1 MKFLLLPFSLLYAAV
16 MAVRNWMFDRG
27 LLSSS
32 SAPISTICVGN
43 LSVGGTG
50 KTPHTEYLLR
60 LLQGAGW
67 RSGMLSRGYGRRSKG
82 YVDGEGKDALEIG
95 DEPWQIMHSCYPAK
109 VCVCENRPE
118 GLKRMLQGKGQE
130 SDAQTTP
137 QVVVL
142 DDAYQHRYIQ
152 AGLYILL
159 TDYSHPYFRD
169 YVLPAGRLREA
180 RSGAKRADIIV
191 VTKCPGD
198 LSETEQQRIRKR
210 LRLLPHQSLFFSKME
225 YGILWNPFSEA
236 DPLTH
241 GTNVNAPICNMRI
254 LDALLV
260 CGIAHPEEFV
270 KYFQA
275 QCASVNILSF
285 PDHHRFTA
293 ADISAI
299 ADRAQDADI
308 IITTQKDWARLSVHD
323 LPDVI
328 KQKLCVQ
335 PIEVKFLHQ
344 TENTFNQIILD
355 YVTKD
360 STNSRMD

>member
-1 MKFLLLPFSLLYAAV
+1 

-32 SAPISTICVGN
+32 SAPIPTICVGN

-60 LLQGAGW
+60 LLQRKGW
-67 RSGMLSRGYGRRSKG
+67 HCGMLSRGYGRCSKG
-82 YVDGEGKDALEIG
+82 YVAGKGRNALEIG
-95 DEPWQIMHSCYPAK
+95 DEPWQIMHSCAPVK
-109 VCVCENRPE
+109 VSVCEKRPE
-118 GLKRMLQGKGQE
+118 GLKRMLE
-130 SDAQTTP
+130 ELDAP
-137 QVVVL
+137 KVVVL
-142 DDAYQHRYIQ
+142 DDAYQHRYIT

-159 TDYSHPYFRD
+159 TDYARPYFRD

-180 RSGAKRADIIV
+180 RSGARRADIIV

-198 LSETEQQRIRKR
+198 LSETEQQRIRKC

-241 GTNVNAPICNMRI
+241 GTNVSAPICNMRT

-260 CGIAHPEEFV
+260 CGIAHPEGFV
-270 KYFQA
+270 KNFQA
-275 QCASVNILSF
+275 QCASVNVLSF

-308 IITTQKDWARLSVHD
+308 IITTQKDWARLSDYD

>member
-67 RSGMLSRGYGRRSKG
+67 RSGMLSRGYGRRRKG
-82 YVDGEGKDALEIG
+82 YIDGEGKDALEIG
-95 DEPWQIMHSCYPAK
+95 DEPWQIMHSCYPSK

-118 GLKRMLQGKGQE
+118 GLKRMLQGKRQE
-130 SDAQTTP
+130 SDAQTAP

-180 RSGAKRADIIV
+180 RCGAKRADIIV
-191 VTKCPGD
+191 VTKCPAD
-198 LSETEQQRIRKR
+198 LSAQQMEAIRQSIN
-210 LRLLPHQSLFFSKME
+210 PDAHQQVFFSQMA
-225 YGILWNPFSEA
+225 YGMPYYLFPRATDTGEEKVIELQSKVLQGEK
-236 DPLTH
+236 
-241 GTNVNAPICNMRI
+241 
-254 LDALLV
+254 ALVV
-260 CGIAHPEEFV
+260 CGIAQPKPFV
-270 KYFQA
+270 QHVQGLCA
-275 QCASVNILSF
+275 QVEILIYS
-285 PDHHRFTA
+285 DHHHFTA
-293 ADISAI
+293 RDIQTIAQRAKSADIV
-299 ADRAQDADI
+299 
-308 IITTQKDWARLSVHD
+308 ITTAKDAARLSAYE
-323 LPDVI
+323 LPQTLRD
-328 KQKLCVQ
+328 KLSVQ

-355 YVTKD
+355 YVTEN

>member
-1 MKFLLLPFSLLYAAV
+1 MD
-16 MAVRNWMFDRG
+16 VRNWMFDRG

-32 SAPISTICVGN
+32 SAPIPTICVGN

-60 LLQGAGW
+60 LLQSKGW
-67 RSGMLSRGYGRRSKG
+67 HSGMLSRGYGRCSKG
-82 YVDGEGKDALEIG
+82 YVAGKGRNALEIG
-95 DEPWQIMHSCYPAK
+95 DEPWQIMHSCAPAK
-109 VCVCENRPE
+109 VSVCEKRSE
-118 GLKRMLQGKGQE
+118 GLKRMLEE
-130 SDAQTTP
+130 SDAP
-137 QVVVL
+137 KVVVL
-142 DDAYQHRYIQ
+142 DDAYQHRYIT

-159 TDYSHPYFRD
+159 TDYAHPYFSD
-169 YVLPAGRLREA
+169 HVLPAGRLREA
-180 RSGAKRADIIV
+180 RSGAKRADIVV

-198 LSETEQQRIRKR
+198 LSEMEQQRIRGK

-225 YGILWNPFSEA
+225 YGVLWNPFSEA

-241 GTNVNAPICNMRI
+241 GTNVNAPICNMST

-270 KYFQA
+270 KYFQT
-275 QCASVNILSF
+275 QCASVNVLSF

-293 ADISAI
+293 DDLSAI
-299 ADRAQDADI
+299 AGQAQDADI
-308 IITTQKDWARLSVHD
+308 IITTQKDWARLSDYD

-355 YVTKD
+355 YVTEN

>member
-1 MKFLLLPFSLLYAAV
+1 

-32 SAPISTICVGN
+32 SAPIPTICVGN

-60 LLQGAGW
+60 LLQSKGW
-67 RSGMLSRGYGRRSKG
+67 HCGMLSRGYGRCSKG
-82 YVDGEGKDALEIG
+82 YVAGKGRNALEIG
-95 DEPWQIMHSCYPAK
+95 DEPWQIMHSCAPAK
-109 VCVCENRPE
+109 VSVCEKRSE
-118 GLKRMLQGKGQE
+118 GLKRMLEE
-130 SDAQTTP
+130 SDAP
-137 QVVVL
+137 KVVVL
-142 DDAYQHRYIQ
+142 DDAYQHRYIT

-159 TDYSHPYFRD
+159 TDYVRPYFRD

-225 YGILWNPFSEA
+225 YGVLWNPFSEA

-241 GTNVNAPICNMRI
+241 GTNVNAPICNMRT

-260 CGIAHPEEFV
+260 CGVAHPEEFV

-275 QCASVNILSF
+275 QCASVNVLSF

-299 ADRAQDADI
+299 ANRAQDADI
-308 IITTQKDWARLSVHD
+308 IITTQKDWARLSDYD

>member
-1 MKFLLLPFSLLYAAV
+1 MKFLLFPFSLIYAAV

-32 SAPISTICVGN
+32 SAPIPTICVGN
-43 LSVGGTG
+43 LSVGGSG

-60 LLQGAGW
+60 LLQSEGW
-67 RSGMLSRGYGRRSKG
+67 HCGMLSRGYGRCSKG
-82 YVDGEGKDALEIG
+82 YVAGNGKNALEIG
-95 DEPWQIMHSCYPAK
+95 DEPWQIMHSCAPAK
-109 VCVCENRPE
+109 VSVCEKRPE
-118 GLKRMLQGKGQE
+118 GLKRMLEE
-130 SDAQTTP
+130 SDAP
-137 QVVVL
+137 KVVVL
-142 DDAYQHRYIQ
+142 DDAYQHRYIT

-159 TDYSHPYFRD
+159 TDYARPYFRD

-198 LSETEQQRIRKR
+198 LSETEQQRIRKC

-241 GTNVNAPICNMRI
+241 GTNVNAPICNMRT

-260 CGIAHPEEFV
+260 CAIAHPEEFV

-275 QCASVNILSF
+275 QCASVNVLSF

-308 IITTQKDWARLSVHD
+308 IITTQKDWARLSECD

-335 PIEVKFLHQ
+335 PIEVRFLHQ

>member
-1 MKFLLLPFSLLYAAV
+1 
-16 MAVRNWMFDRG
+16 
-27 LLSSS
+27 
-32 SAPISTICVGN
+32 
-43 LSVGGTG
+43 
-50 KTPHTEYLLR
+50 
-60 LLQGAGW
+60 
-67 RSGMLSRGYGRRSKG
+67 ML
-82 YVDGEGKDALEIG
+82 E
-95 DEPWQIMHSCYPAK
+95 
-109 VCVCENRPE
+109 
-118 GLKRMLQGKGQE
+118 E
-130 SDAQTTP
+130 SDAP
-137 QVVVL
+137 KVVVL
-142 DDAYQHRYIQ
+142 DDAYQHRYIT

-159 TDYSHPYFRD
+159 TDYARPYFSD
-169 YVLPAGRLREA
+169 HVLPAGRLREA

-198 LSETEQQRIRKR
+198 LSETEQQHIRKC

-225 YGILWNPFSEA
+225 YGVLWNPFSEA

-241 GTNVNAPICNMRI
+241 GTNVNAPICKMRT

-275 QCASVNILSF
+275 QCASVNVLSF
-285 PDHHRFTA
+285 LAHHRFTT

-308 IITTQKDWARLSVHD
+308 IITTQKDWARLSDYD